1 MAIFDKYD
9 LSTIAKAVDLLYSR
23 ALASD
28 ELSPYFKTINMNQ
41 LRSHQVELLSHV
53 MGGPVTHRVDNLKN
67 AHQKLN
73 IPASHFDVISSILR
87 GALADVGIDERDI
100 NQIMTV
106 VETVRDSIVKNE

>member
-9 LSTIAKAVDLLYSR
+9 LSTIGKAVDLLYSR
-23 ALASD
+23 ALASK
-28 ELSPYFKTINMNQ
+28 ELSPYFKNIDMNQ

-53 MGGPVTHRVDNLKN
+53 MGGPVTHRVDTLKN

-73 IPASHFDVISSILR
+73 IPIGHFDVISSILR
-87 GALADVGIDERDI
+87 NALVDVGIEERDI

-106 VETVRDSIVKNE
+106 VESTRDRIVRNE